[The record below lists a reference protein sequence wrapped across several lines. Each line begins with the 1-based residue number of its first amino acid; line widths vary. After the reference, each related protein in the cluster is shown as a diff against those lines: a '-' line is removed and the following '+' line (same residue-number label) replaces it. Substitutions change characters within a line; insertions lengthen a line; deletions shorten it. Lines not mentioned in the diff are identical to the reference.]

1 MDLVGDVLKQAD
13 SAKLKVATEY
23 LKGLS
28 QDRKIAVAEKN
39 FRKEIRP
46 AALNRDELHGVRSS
60 AKNQSRLSG
69 SGAAVDLAAD
79 TSGKR
84 RTKEAMRG
92 LETVL
97 ATKMVESM
105 MPKDQSRI
113 YGDGTAGEIW
123 RGMHIEIMGKALA
136 SQGLFS
142 TSDDKPA
149 GSDLSPLR
157 IKNTKMI
164 VPFAG

>member
-13 SAKLKVATEY
+13 AAKLRVAT
-23 LKGLS
+23 
-28 QDRKIAVAEKN
+28 RKLEEFSRSKKVAVAEKE
-39 FRKEIRP
+39 FRVVLQPMKLNGV
-46 AALNRDELHGVRSS
+46 ALQGARMS
-60 AKNQSRLSG
+60 AKDQSRVPSTDG
-69 SGAAVDLAAD
+69 QIDVATK

-84 RTKEAMRG
+84 TVEAMRG

-113 YGDGTAGEIW
+113 YGEGAAGDIW
-123 RGMHIEIMGKALA
+123 RGMHIEVMGKALA
-136 SQGLFS
+136 SRGLFS
-142 TSDDKPA
+142 TTNDVHGGGELHDQGPPK
-149 GSDLSPLR
+149 
-157 IKNTKMI
+157 IKSI